1 MQGQELAYYIPIALF
16 VTTNMYNISQYIESG
31 LSIRAWW
38 NNQKM
43 GRITTMSAWLFGV
56 FGIVLKLSGI
66 SETVFEVTKKDQ
78 SSSTEKGTEEEEAG
92 RFTFDKSPMFVPPTT
107 VLLLHIT
114 ALASAL
120 FGLQP
125 PAHDGVGSGRLEV
138 AGSVCLVLCL
148 WPFLKGLFGSGK
160 YGIPLSTIFKSA
172 GLTLMFCTLCRS

>member
-1 MQGQELAYYIPIALF
+1 
-16 VTTNMYNISQYIESG
+16 
-31 LSIRAWW
+31 
-38 NNQKM
+38 M

-78 SSSTEKGTEEEEAG
+78 SSSTEKDNEAG

-107 VLLLHIT
+107 ILLLHLT

-125 PAHDGVGSGRLEV
+125 PAHDRLGSGRLEV

-160 YGIPLSTIFKSA
+160 YGIPLSPILKSA
-172 GLTLMFCTLCRS
+172 GLTLMFCILCRS

>member
-1 MQGQELAYYIPIALF
+1 MVQAQELAYYIPIALF
-16 VTTNMYNISQYIESG
+16 VTTNIYNISMYIHSG

-56 FGIVLKLSGI
+56 FGIALKLSGI

-78 SSSTEKGTEEEEAG
+78 SSSTEKGTEAG
-92 RFTFDKSPMFVPPTT
+92 RFTFDESPMFLPPTT
-107 VLLLHIT
+107 ILLLHLT

-125 PAHDGVGSGRLEV
+125 PAHDGLGSGRLEV

-160 YGIPLSTIFKSA
+160 YGIPLSTILKSA
-172 GLTLMFCTLCRS
+172 GLALMFCILCRS